1 MASLIANEFSEATN
15 DLHLSALMAVGFV
28 LFVVTLIVNAIAR
41 WLVWRRGGRR
51 ARDDRRAAAHDSA
64 TRAACA
70 RARAPARH
78 ERRHGRAHLRSP
90 RPSRSSRSSSS
101 SRYLLKQGAGALSLD
116 FFTNMPKPVGEAG
129 GGMAN
134 AIVGTL
140 ILIGIAS
147 VGRTAGR
154 HRRGTVSRRAA
165 AGRKLANVVRFLAD
179 VLNGLPS
186 IVMGIFAWQFLVRPF
201 GHFSALAGGAAIGAM
216 MIPLVTRTTEEMV
229 RTVPQSLREAAL
241 ALGYPRW
248 RTSLQIVLRTALG
261 GIVTGVL
268 VAVARVAGETAPLL
282 FTAFGNQFWSTNLTQ
297 PIAALPL
304 QIFVYAISPYDD
316 WHAQAWAG
324 ALVLIGLV
332 LVISVVA
339 RFVARSRHGAG
350 K

>member
-1 MASLIANEFSEATN
+1 VSAPAAS
-15 DLHLSALMAVGFV
+15 SASSRGAF
-28 LFVVTLIVNAIAR
+28 AR
-41 WLVWRRGGRR
+41 PR
-51 ARDDRRAAAHDSA
+51 ARGLA
-64 TRAACA
+64 
-70 RARAPARH
+70 
-78 ERRHGRAHLRSP
+78 RRHGLSVVMVGLTCLAAAVAVVPLLVILA
-90 RPSRSSRSSSS
+90 
-101 SRYLLKQGAGALSLD
+101 YLLKQGAGALSLG

-134 AIVGTL
+134 AILGTL
-140 ILIGIAS
+140 MLIGIAS
-147 VGRTAGR
+147 LVGLPVGIGAGLYLAE
-154 HRRGTVSRRAA
+154 RRGTR
-165 AGRKLANVVRFLAD
+165 LADLVRFLAD

-297 PIAALPL
+297 PVAALPL
-304 QIFVYAISPYDD
+304 QIFTYAISPYDE

-324 ALVLIGLV
+324 AVVLIALV
-332 LVISVVA
+332 LVISLIA
-339 RFVARSRHGAG
+339 RIATRARHGRG
-350 K
+350 HD

>member
-1 MASLIANEFSEATN
+1 MSPVDAVRSPMARPRARGLVRRRGMSIVMIGLTCVAATLAIVPLIAILT
-15 DLHLSALMAVGFV
+15 
-28 LFVVTLIVNAIAR
+28 
-41 WLVWRRGGRR
+41 
-51 ARDDRRAAAHDSA
+51 
-64 TRAACA
+64 
-70 RARAPARH
+70 
-78 ERRHGRAHLRSP
+78 
-90 RPSRSSRSSSS
+90 
-101 SRYLLKQGAGALSLD
+101 YLLEKGAGALSIG
-116 FFTNMPKPVGEAG
+116 FFTHMPKPVGDAG

-134 AIVGTL
+134 AIMGTL
-140 ILIGIAS
+140 LLIGIAS
-147 VGRTAGR
+147 VVGLPVGIGAGLYLAE
-154 HRRGTVSRRAA
+154 RRGTR
-165 AGRKLANVVRFLAD
+165 LANLVRFLAD

-201 GHFSALAGGAAIGAM
+201 GHFSALAGGVAIGAM

-229 RTVPQSLREAAL
+229 RTVPQALREAAL

-282 FTAFGNQFWSTNLTQ
+282 FTAFGNQFWSTKVTQ

-304 QIFVYAISPYDD
+304 QVFAYAISPYDE

-332 LVISVVA
+332 LVISIVA
-339 RFVARSRHGAG
+339 RFVTRARVAG
-350 K
+350 GHD

>member
-1 MASLIANEFSEATN
+1 MT
-15 DLHLSALMAVGFV
+15 AVG
-28 LFVVTLIVNAIAR
+28 LRAAADP
-41 WLVWRRGGRR
+41 RRRPAHRLGR
-51 ARDDRRAAAHDSA
+51 RRAASIVMIALTCAAA
-64 TRAACA
+64 TLAIVPPVAILA
-70 RARAPARH
+70 
-78 ERRHGRAHLRSP
+78 
-90 RPSRSSRSSSS
+90 
-101 SRYLLKQGAGALSLD
+101 YLLEQGAGALSLG
-116 FFTNMPKPVGEAG
+116 FFTSMPRPVGEAG

-147 VGRTAGR
+147 AIGLPIGIGAGLYLAE
-154 HRRGTVSRRAA
+154 RGGT
-165 AGRKLANVVRFLAD
+165 KLADLVRFLAD

-186 IVMGIFAWQFLVRPF
+186 IVMGIFAWQFLVRPI

-229 RTVPQSLREAAL
+229 RTVPRSLREAAL

-282 FTAFGNQFWSTNLTQ
+282 FTAFGNQFWSTRVTQ

-304 QIFVYAISPYDD
+304 QVFVYAISPYDE
-316 WHAQAWAG
+316 WHAQAWTG
-324 ALVLIGLV
+324 ALVLIALV
-332 LVISVVA
+332 LVISLLA
-339 RFVARSRHGAG
+339 RFAVRARHGRAND
-350 K
+350 